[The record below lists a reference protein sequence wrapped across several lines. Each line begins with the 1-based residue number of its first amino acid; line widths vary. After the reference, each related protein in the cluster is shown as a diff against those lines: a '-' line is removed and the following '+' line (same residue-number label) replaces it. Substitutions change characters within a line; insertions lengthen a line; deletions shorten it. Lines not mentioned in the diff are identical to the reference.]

1 MSALAHGMKLH
12 NEAMRR
18 LEETAVAH
26 DQWLREHEQS
36 MARLDENLKEGMVA
50 HDQWLREHEQA
61 MARLD
66 EKLDRIAELIRKG
79 RSENGSQ

>member
-18 LEETAVAH
+18 LKETAVEH
-26 DQWLREHEQS
+26 DQWLRQ
-36 MARLDENLKEGMVA
+36 
-50 HDQWLREHEQA
+50 HEQA